1 MAIKSISLWARN
13 NKWKARLCFFFIYI
27 LLNIVCLFFSE
38 VLFEEGIKIPVSVSY
53 LCCIPLLIAFITY
66 PSKKDK
72 AKYANYYQFQK
83 TLDGVL
89 FISSFVLIICT
100 FNRYQNN
107 NLSFPLSSLS
117 AAEPIK
123 PLPKIK
129 VQSRS
134 AAFVVRHFAQI
145 KTNLLEVRKGYK
157 ESSKGSKTALI
168 ILSSVMAAF
177 LFVVVLGLSC
187 NVSCSGSQ
195 GGGIAVLL
203 LGTALI
209 TFLLIKV
216 IHAINRGPKKKE
228 KKVVVDPVDS

>member
-1 MAIKSISLWARN
+1 M
-13 NKWKARLCFFFIYI
+13 
-27 LLNIVCLFFSE
+27 
-38 VLFEEGIKIPVSVSY
+38 
-53 LCCIPLLIAFITY
+53 
-66 PSKKDK
+66 
-72 AKYANYYQFQK
+72 
-83 TLDGVL
+83 
-89 FISSFVLIICT
+89 
-100 FNRYQNN
+100 
-107 NLSFPLSSLS
+107 
-117 AAEPIK
+117 
-123 PLPKIK
+123 
-129 VQSRS
+129 
-134 AAFVVRHFAQI
+134 
-145 KTNLLEVRKGYK
+145 EVRKGYK